1 MAGYYSSTVVIWVQ
15 ISYGAYLVIR
25 EIYAKDVTFIL
36 EISKQEAF
44 DMRKIVGESNVLKSH
59 SRHAKYY
66 LVESNYNL
74 RALNKYRKS
83 KLVKE
88 S

>member
-1 MAGYYSSTVVIWVQ
+1 MAGYYSSTVVIRVQ

-25 EIYAKDVTFIL
+25 EIYVKDVTFIL

-66 LVESNYNL
+66 LVESSYNL